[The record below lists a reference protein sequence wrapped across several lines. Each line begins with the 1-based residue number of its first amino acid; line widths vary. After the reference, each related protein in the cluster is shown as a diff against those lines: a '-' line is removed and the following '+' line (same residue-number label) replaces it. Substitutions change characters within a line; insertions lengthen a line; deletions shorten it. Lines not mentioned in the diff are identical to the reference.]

1 MQESKHLGTQG
12 STQHCERIEPQRR
25 QLLFTLA
32 LMPVVTGLSA
42 CGSLVRAP
50 VPGGL
55 QVASLNEMLQDW
67 SDILREHVDD
77 QGRVNFAAVAARPEK
92 LHRIIRF
99 IEAQSPQSHPQ
110 LYATRDLQLV
120 YHLNAYNALCLN
132 AVIAVGIPRDL
143 NLLGRL
149 TFFKLNT
156 VIIGGQR
163 ISLFDYENRIIRA
176 LGEPRIHFALNC
188 MSVGCP
194 RLPRVPFA
202 LATLNTQLE
211 TETRRF
217 FSEARNLRVDHA
229 SQTVFYSEILK
240 FYTDDF
246 LAVAPSLADY
256 ASRYVDK
263 PVPAAYSVKFTPY
276 DWTINRW
283 PGT

>member
-1 MQESKHLGTQG
+1 MLKD
-12 STQHCERIEPQRR
+12 ERIKPQRR
-25 QLLFTLA
+25 QFVLTLSLL
-32 LMPVVTGLSA
+32 PVVTGLSA

-55 QVASLNEMLQDW
+55 QVSSLDEMLQLW
-67 SDILREHVDD
+67 SEILREHVDE
-77 QGRVNFAAVAARPEK
+77 QGRVNFAAVAAKPER
-92 LHRIIRF
+92 LYRIVRF
-99 IEAQSPQSHPQ
+99 IESESPQTHPQ
-110 LYATRDLQLV
+110 RYPSRDLQLA

-132 AVIAVGIPRDL
+132 AVIAAGIPRDL

-149 TFFKLNT
+149 TFFKLNDA
-156 VIIGGQR
+156 IIGGQR
-163 ISLFDYENRIIRA
+163 ISLYDYENRIIRT

-194 RLPRVPFA
+194 RLPREPFA
-202 LATLNTQLE
+202 VTTMNAQLE

-229 SQTVFYSEILK
+229 AQTVFYSEILK

-246 LAVAPSLADY
+246 LAVSASLADY
-256 ASRYVDK
+256 ASRYSDK
-263 PVPAAYSVKFTPY
+263 PVPAAYATKFTPY